1 MNCPKCG
8 TLTVKLGVVQCATGD
23 AEKRGCPR
31 CRGIWFQQLAGQDAR
46 RHTSLDG
53 IGAGAEAPRGAS
65 GEAPDAARGARALPA
80 GEFWPRVAAGGFT
93 KIKHKNKEYVQIHHP
108 TGIRGHCH
116 GV

>member
-31 CRGIWFQQLAGQDAR
+31 CRGIWFQQLAGQ
-46 RHTSLDG
+46 SCLG
-53 IGAGAEAPRGAS
+53 GAS

-80 GEFWPRVAAGGFT
+80 GAEFWPRVAAGGLT
-93 KIKHKNKEYVQIHHP
+93 TIKHKKKEYVQIHHP